1 MRCMRKKRLKELF
14 NPLVFNLSERIKK
27 INDLLRDEV
36 ARIFLDELEKEDGI
50 LVTVTSAD
58 TSPTLEHTTI
68 MISVFP
74 KEKRNEIFKKLKK
87 QIYHIQQTLNH
98 RLNMRPIPKIRFEID
113 PSEERTNKIEEIF
126 KNL

>member
-1 MRCMRKKRLKELF
+1 M
-14 NPLVFNLSERIKK
+14 SERIKK

-36 ARIFLDELEKEDGI
+36 ARIFLDELEKEDGV
-50 LVTVTSAD
+50 LVTVTGAD

-74 KEKRNEIFKKLKK
+74 KEKGSEILKKLKK
-87 QIYHIQQTLNH
+87 QIYHIQQMLNR
-98 RLNMRPIPKIRFEID
+98 RLSMRPIPKIRFEID
-113 PSEERTNKIEEIF
+113 PSEERASKIEEIF

>member
-1 MRCMRKKRLKELF
+1 M
-14 NPLVFNLSERIKK
+14 SERIKK

-50 LVTVTSAD
+50 LITVTSAD
-58 TSPTLEHTTI
+58 TSPTLEHATI

-74 KEKRNEIFKKLKK
+74 KEKEGDVIKKLKK
-87 QIYHIQQTLNH
+87 QVYHIQQILNR
-98 RLNMRPIPKIRFEID
+98 RLSMRPVPRIRFEID
-113 PSEERTNKIEEIF
+113 PSEERASKIDEIF